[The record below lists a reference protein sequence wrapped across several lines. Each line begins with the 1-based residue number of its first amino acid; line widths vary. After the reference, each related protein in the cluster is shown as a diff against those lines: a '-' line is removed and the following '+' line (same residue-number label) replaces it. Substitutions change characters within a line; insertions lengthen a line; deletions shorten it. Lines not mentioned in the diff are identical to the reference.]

1 MFLNAR
7 IKFINKSNL
16 DMCLNQE
23 STKSHKMDTN
33 SIPRIVIYIIRKVY
47 ERSLEGLG
55 FRNFK
60 KKNLKKKGSHF

>member
-1 MFLNAR
+1 
-7 IKFINKSNL
+7 
-16 DMCLNQE
+16 MCLNQE

-60 KKNLKKKGSHF
+60 KNILPNIPQDHDFPFTQSP